1 MQGIQKELLLI
12 NRRLDSQKIDVEKI
26 NARLL
31 NMEQSNNMKESRV
44 REKTSNLYKEER
56 SSQRNIE
63 DDQLTYMGCSNDQFQ
78 MDSFSSSFRDTQ
90 VNDTA
95 LPGVS
100 LSTGGFIKTSDNL
113 CQYMMNMFFSLI
125 FLILENHTR
134 VPRRLRVILKY
145 LLSPVHEI
153 FSRYI

>member
-12 NRRLDSQKIDVEKI
+12 NRRLDSQKIDIEKI

-56 SSQRNIE
+56 LSQRNIE